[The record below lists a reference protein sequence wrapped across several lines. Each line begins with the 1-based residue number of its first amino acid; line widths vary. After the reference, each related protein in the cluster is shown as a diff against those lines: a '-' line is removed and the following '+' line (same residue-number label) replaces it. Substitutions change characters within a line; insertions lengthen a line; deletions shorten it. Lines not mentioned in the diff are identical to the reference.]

1 MITPCA
7 VKAARTVWSRG
18 KVGDYIKDLPMAI
31 RLQVPLRSGV
41 FGERRRASKEKQLED
56 MRIYREGGNVL

>member
-1 MITPCA
+1 MAGVCA
-7 VKAARTVWSRG
+7 AWALGYLSQEEAQEKKEQIQR
-18 KVGDYIKDLPMAI
+18 
-31 RLQVPLRSGV
+31 RLNTLRSGV